1 MTKHLATFLFAMIL
15 SCTAIKVYGQSVD
28 ERIANAINS
37 GAWREL
43 RELYLT
49 SGHELQTPFMHPLAK
64 FFISHY
70 YNQPDSAIHYGTI
83 LLHEHQQALGT
94 SVSNLVVMMAKNLAY
109 VGNYK
114 AAAEML
120 HQLNEAMVGAGQE
133 PPFKVQEQQYQMI
146 ADAGGFSVSKP
157 SHDVKIP
164 IRFYQDNRKD
174 PVMMY
179 APVEING
186 VKEEVTYDTGAGANV
201 ISPETAEKVGAR
213 IYKIEGLSVYGVKE
227 VATQFAIVDSLKL
240 GEIVYRNVPFHVM
253 DFATNNKEAD
263 EVMKSINLHCVIGIQ
278 AMLPLQE
285 IQFDFA
291 NRYLIVPANPSP
303 KPSFAPNMYSDGYK
317 LILSIYDKKTK
328 QEIDALVDTGSS
340 TTDLSSRYY
349 SRNQSIFE
357 GIVPNDSVR
366 VAGAGGTFVNQTIK
380 YLWEY
385 EIGDA
390 KELCDSVHVDVPTTA
405 SDNKQYDCALGLP
418 SLVPH
423 DRVTI
428 NFKDMWL
435 NLSPQTGKNRDV
447 DAKVCKWISSKDWFT
462 LDEKFPSLKDS
473 IYHDHVRIMA
483 EAILAHNFNR
493 KMEAVELF
501 SILINN
507 YQEHIGGNTAL
518 SLATLALDNLER
530 NGQHN
535 TAQTKAKGI
544 IDPIKANNLPI
555 DCRDFE
561 DRYAR
566 NLCLSQYDST
576 VLVRLEAKDNIVPF
590 ELKANRYYIPV
601 KCHGKTY
608 RFMFDTEAS
617 VTRLSPKVAK
627 KLGAK
632 QIGYSTPQGDYAYI
646 DSLQVGNMLFKHVIA
661 VIDNKSTDATIGMD
675 VIQKANEIRI
685 DNVKG
690 QIVFPATLSP
700 IPSCGRNMR
709 NEGNSFYIKPEDM
722 TANDIALSIA
732 ALKAKQKVVLNFK
745 DMFMIC
751 E

>member
-1 MTKHLATFLFAMIL
+1 MTKHLAAFLFAML
-15 SCTAIKVYGQSVD
+15 VSCTGIKVYGQSVD

-64 FFISHY
+64 FFISHF
-70 YNQPDSAIHYGTI
+70 YNQPDSATHYGTI
-83 LLHEHQQALGT
+83 LLHEHQQALGA
-94 SVSNLVVMMAKNLAY
+94 SVSSIVVLMARNLAY
-109 VGNYK
+109 TGKYK

-120 HQLNEAMVGAGQE
+120 HQLNEAMAEAGQE

-157 SHDVKIP
+157 NHDVKVP
-164 IRFYQDNRKD
+164 IRFYQDNRKT

-179 APVEING
+179 APVEMNG

-201 ISPETAEKVGAR
+201 MSPETAERIGAH
-213 IYKIEGLSVYGVKE
+213 IYNIEGLSVYGVKE

-240 GEIVYRNVPFHVM
+240 GEVVYRNVPFHVM

-278 AMLPLQE
+278 TMRPLQE
-285 IQFDFA
+285 IQFDFV
-291 NRYLIVPANPSP
+291 NRYLIVPAKPSP
-303 KPSFAPNMYSDGYK
+303 KPSFAPNMYSDSYK
-317 LILSIYDKKTK
+317 LILSIYDKKIK
-328 QEIDALVDTGSS
+328 QEIDALLDTGSS
-340 TTDLSSRYY
+340 TTGLSSRYY
-349 SRNQSIFE
+349 SRSQSMFE
-357 GIVPNDSVR
+357 GVVPNDSVR
-366 VAGAGGTFVNQTIK
+366 AAGAGGTSVNKTFR
-380 YLWEY
+380 YNWEY

-405 SDNKQYDCALGLP
+405 PDKEYDCLLGLP

-435 NLSPQTGKNRDV
+435 NLSPLTRKNRNI
-447 DAKVCKWISSKDWFT
+447 DAKVNEWMNSKDWFT
-462 LDEKFPSLKDS
+462 LDEEFPSLKDS

-483 EAILAHNFNR
+483 EAMLAHNFNR
-493 KMEAVELF
+493 KTEAVELF
-501 SILINN
+501 SVLINN
-507 YQEHIGGNTAL
+507 YQEQIGGNTAL
-518 SLATLALDNLER
+518 SLAALALDNLER

-544 IDPIKANNLPI
+544 IDPIKTHNLPI
-555 DCRDFE
+555 DCSDFE
-561 DRYAR
+561 DRYTR

-576 VLVRLEAKDNIVPF
+576 FLVRLEAKDNIVPF
-590 ELKANRYYIPV
+590 ESKANGYYIPV

-617 VTRLSPKVAK
+617 ITRLSPKMAK
-627 KLGAK
+627 KSGAK
-632 QIGYSTPQGDYAYI
+632 RIGYSTPQGDYAYI
-646 DSLQVGNMLFKHVIA
+646 DSLQMGNLVFKHVIA
-661 VIDNKSTDATIGMD
+661 VIDNKIADATIGMD
-675 VIQKANEIRI
+675 IIQKADEIRI
-685 DNVKG
+685 DNVKK
-690 QIVFPATLSP
+690 QMLFPATLSP
-700 IPSCGRNMR
+700 MPLYGRNMR
-709 NEGNSFYIKPEDM
+709 NEGNLFWIKAKDL
-722 TANDIALSIA
+722 TANDITLSITT
-732 ALKAKQKVVLNFK
+732 LKAKQNVVLNFK